1 MTMRT
6 SELEKTPPRV
16 EFERPLPVRVMAID
30 GTWSD
35 DCFLID
41 ISDTEAQLEL
51 TAQPAELAEFFL
63 MLTSFGSPVFRRCRR
78 KWVHGARVG
87 VSFHKSQIGIKALE
101 EEVRRKGES

>member
-30 GTWSD
+30 GT
-35 DCFLID
+35 CPTMLID

-78 KWVHGARVG
+78 KWVQGARVG

-101 EEVRRKGES
+101 EEVRRKGEP